1 MSWDCP
7 HYANDICKLNGIR
20 CTPAKG
26 NCVLRG
32 KFETMPSP
40 KPPWEKKKEKEKSD
54 PKQKF
59 KNL

>member
-7 HYANDICKLNGIR
+7 HLDKDICKLNGIQ

-32 KFETMPSP
+32 KVQFIKSS
-40 KPPWEKKKEKEKSD
+40 KPPWEKDEQKKNVD
-54 PKQKF
+54 PKRRF
-59 KNL
+59 RNI

>member
-7 HYANDICKLNGIR
+7 YLVKDICKLNGIS

-32 KFETMPSP
+32 KFEVASPSRSRNQNIPVKKNP
-40 KPPWEKKKEKEKSD
+40 KDRFKSI
-54 PKQKF
+54 
-59 KNL
+59 

>member
-7 HYANDICKLNGIR
+7 HLDKDICKLNGIQ

-32 KFETMPSP
+32 KVQFMTSP
-40 KPPWEKKKEKEKSD
+40 KPPWEKEIDKKKPD
-54 PKQKF
+54 PKKRF
-59 KNL
+59 RNL

>member
-7 HYANDICKLNGIR
+7 HLSKDICKLNGIT
-20 CTPAKG
+20 CKPAKG

-32 KFETMPSP
+32 KFEIMSSP
-40 KPPWEKKKEKEKSD
+40 KPPWEKKNENSDSKE
-54 PKQKF
+54 KF

>member
-7 HYANDICKLNGIR
+7 YLIKDVCKLNGIS

-32 KFETMPSP
+32 KFEVMSSTKS
-40 KPPWEKKKEKEKSD
+40 KPQINKNGKNPRD
-54 PKQKF
+54 RF

>member
-32 KFETMPSP
+32 KFEIMPSP
-40 KPPWEKKKEKEKSD
+40 KPPWKKKKEKSD